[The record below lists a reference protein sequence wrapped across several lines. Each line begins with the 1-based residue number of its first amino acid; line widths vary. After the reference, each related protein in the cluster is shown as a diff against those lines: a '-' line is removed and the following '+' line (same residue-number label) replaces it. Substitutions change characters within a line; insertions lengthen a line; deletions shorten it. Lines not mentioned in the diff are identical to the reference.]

1 MNGLA
6 SLVSYAKR
14 SITMNETREDLI
26 NQLNTLYD
34 NTINQSVL
42 KEMTLEQLSEAVRQ
56 RQEQLRWQAR
66 AIYDS
71 WIDMYPDGHEFPQYI
86 ER

>member
-1 MNGLA
+1 M
-6 SLVSYAKR
+6 
-14 SITMNETREDLI
+14 TETRELLI
-26 NQLNTLYD
+26 SQLNTLYD
-34 NTINQSVL
+34 NTINQCVL

-56 RQEQLRWQAR
+56 